1 MRKALS
7 DGASGASLA
16 LRAHPGSVHPRGFV
30 MAEHE
35 NQAEHTKEEHTHGEN
50 CGHRAVLHGGH
61 VDYIHDGH
69 KHSEHGDHYDEC

>member
-1 MRKALS
+1 
-7 DGASGASLA
+7 
-16 LRAHPGSVHPRGFV
+16 